1 MVQSGAAVSR
11 NTTIKVLSPTAILGY
26 GFPDASLDA
35 GMRQKPDSL
44 AVDGGSTDPGPYYLG
59 SGKPFV
65 SRQGVK
71 HDLERLLQA
80 RAQAGI
86 PLIIGTAGGSG
97 ARPHLEWT
105 LGIIQEIAREQNA
118 SFRIGVIPADF
129 THAEVALA
137 LAENRITPLTNVPP
151 ATLETIQASTHIVAQ
166 MGAEPVVAAL
176 KEGYEIILCGRCYD
190 PVPFAALALVK
201 GMDPGLALHMG
212 KILECAAIAA
222 LPGSGS
228 DCVMGILDDH
238 GFILESLNP
247 ARHFTRVSVAAHS
260 LYEKSDPLSL
270 PGPGGVLDLANVTY
284 QELGQGRVRVQGSRF
299 VADAT
304 YRVKLEAARLVGY
317 RTISIA
323 GIRDPGLIA
332 ALANVLEKV
341 KQQCRPNINPDARIH
356 FHVYGRDGVMGSL
369 EPFPNPGHELG
380 LVLEVLAPDQTSAD
394 SACALLRST
403 LLHYGFPGRL
413 TTAGNLAFPYS
424 PSDFSVGAAYEFSL
438 YHLLEVANPKAN
450 FPLTCMEIHP

>member
-1 MVQSGAAVSR
+1 MDHSCL
-11 NTTIKVLSPTAILGY
+11 KVLSPTAILGY
-26 GFPDASLDA
+26 GFPDASLEA
-35 GMRQKPDSL
+35 GMRRTPDLL

-71 HDLERLLQA
+71 HDLERLLLA

-97 ARPHLEWT
+97 ARPHLDWT
-105 LGIIQEIAREQNA
+105 LDIIRDIVRERRMPCRLGI
-118 SFRIGVIPADF
+118 IPADF
-129 THAEVALA
+129 SHETVLHAFEEGRLSS
-137 LAENRITPLTNVPP
+137 LTNVPP
-151 ATLETIQASTHIVAQ
+151 PTAAAIKASTHIVAQ

-176 KEGYEIILCGRCYD
+176 KEGFDIIVCGRCYD
-190 PVPFAALALVK
+190 PVPFAALALAR
-201 GMDPGLALHMG
+201 GMDPGPALHLG

-228 DCVMGILDDH
+228 DCVLGLLDDQ
-238 GFILESLNP
+238 GFTLESLNP
-247 ARHFTRVSVAAHS
+247 ARRFTRVSVAAHS

-270 PGPGGVLDLANVTY
+270 PGPGGVLDLRQVQY
-284 QELGQGRVRVQGSRF
+284 EEQGDGRVRVRGSRF
-299 VADAT
+299 VADAI
-304 YRVKLEAARLVGY
+304 YRVKLEAARCVGY

-332 ALANVLEKV
+332 ALDGVLEQV
-341 KQQCRPNINPDARIH
+341 QRQCRPAIDGTARIH
-356 FHVYGRDGVMGSL
+356 FHRYGANGVMGPW
-369 EPFPNPGHELG
+369 EPHPHAAHEIG
-380 LVLEVLAPDQTSAD
+380 LVLEVLAPDQTTAD
-394 SACALLRST
+394 NACALLRST

-424 PSDFSVGAAYEFSL
+424 PSDFSIGAAYEFSL
-438 YHLLEVANPKAN
+438 YHLMEVTDPCLH
-450 FPLTCMEIHP
+450 FPLSPLEIHP